1 MVVPI
6 EVIEIWKIVKPTLEG
21 IKKKRQIISE
31 QYVQYTVPKSVI
43 PSLWLSIEE
52 QTVPIREKTLN
63 MERLLCGVNR
73 AYCF

>member
-43 PSLWLSIEE
+43 PSL
-52 QTVPIREKTLN
+52 
-63 MERLLCGVNR
+63 
-73 AYCF
+73 